1 MRIIILLAS
10 LALAACGGPTTP
22 SPPPDTPG
30 SHITSTD
37 FVLLPCG
44 PVTVPNPCVLVM
56 AGGKRV
62 LFGTPAGVAVDMPP
76 EHLRNLDAVM
86 LFSLRG
92 DDIEGL
98 DDIRNASWRAGHE
111 TPLRVSG
118 PVGTSEVLSAI
129 NKAYEVSDSFTFVE
143 QAPAGGFNAA
153 VLRPL
158 PGEKDTKTRV
168 FDTGDLVVTHLVN
181 DTGRVGYWID
191 YNGVRLVLEP
201 CGMTQ
206 ATQFSGESRLTVACQ
221 NSALTWPIPDVVFV
235 DRGAAESGPEA
246 P

>member
-1 MRIIILLAS
+1 MRILFLLAG
-10 LALAACGGPTTP
+10 LATTACGGPAT
-22 SPPPDTPG
+22 PPPHTDPTPQTV
-30 SHITSTD
+30 TSTD
-37 FVLLPCG
+37 FALLPCARA
-44 PVTVPNPCVLVM
+44 TTPNPCVLVM

-62 LFGTPAGVAVDMPP
+62 LFGTPAGVAQDMSL

-92 DDIEGL
+92 EDIEGL

-118 PVGTSEVLSAI
+118 PAGTSEVLSAI
-129 NKAYEVSDSFTFVE
+129 NRAYEVSDAFTFVE
-143 QAPAGGFNAA
+143 QSPAGGFNAA

-158 PGEKDTKTRV
+158 PGEHDTKTRV
-168 FDTGDLVVTHLVN
+168 FNTGDLVVTHLVN
-181 DTGRVGYWID
+181 DKDRVGYWVD

-206 ATQFSGESRLTVACQ
+206 ASQFAEKSRLVVGCPGAGL
-221 NSALTWPIPDVVFV
+221 SWPITEIAFIDQ
-235 DRGAAESGPEA
+235 DTPEKATKA

>member
-1 MRIIILLAS
+1 MRILFLLAG
-10 LALAACGGPTTP
+10 LATASCGGPAA
-22 SPPPDTPG
+22 PPPHTDPTPQTV
-30 SHITSTD
+30 TSTD
-37 FVLLPCG
+37 FALLPCARA
-44 PVTVPNPCVLVM
+44 TTPNPCVLVM

-62 LFGTPAGVAVDMPP
+62 LFGTPGGVAEGLSP
-76 EHLRNLDAVM
+76 EDLRNLDAVM

-92 DDIEGL
+92 DDLEGL
-98 DDIRNASWRAGHE
+98 DEVRNSSWRAGHE
-111 TPLRVSG
+111 TALRVSG

-129 NKAYEVSDSFTFVE
+129 NKAYEASDAFTFVE
-143 QAPAGGFNAA
+143 EAPAGGFNAA

-158 PGEKDTKTRV
+158 PGAKDTKTRV

-181 DTGRVGYWID
+181 DTGRVGYWVD

-206 ATQFSGESRLTVACQ
+206 ATQFAGESRLTVACQ
-221 NSALTWPIPDVVFV
+221 NSALAWPISEVVFV
-235 DRGAAESGPEA
+235 DRGTVEAGPYA

>member
-10 LALAACGGPTTP
+10 LALAACGGPATP
-22 SPPPDTPG
+22 LPPPDPTA

-37 FVLLPCG
+37 FALLPCG
-44 PVTVPNPCVLVM
+44 PATAPNPCVLVM

-62 LFGTPAGVAVDMPP
+62 LFGTPAGVAVDMSPQD
-76 EHLRNLDAVM
+76 LRNLDAVM

-92 DDIEGL
+92 ADIEGL
-98 DDIRNASWRAGHE
+98 DDVRNASWRAGHE

-153 VLRPL
+153 ILRPL

-168 FDTGDLVVTHLVN
+168 FNTGDLVVTHLVN
-181 DTGRVGYWID
+181 DTGRVGYWVD

-221 NSALTWPIPDVVFV
+221 NSALVWPVTDLVFV
-235 DRGAAESGPEA
+235 DRRVAEKHTDA

>member
-10 LALAACGGPTTP
+10 LALAACGGPATP
-22 SPPPDTPG
+22 LPPPGPTA

-44 PVTVPNPCVLVM
+44 PATVPNPCVLVM

-62 LFGTPAGVAVDMPP
+62 LFGTPAGVATDMSLK
-76 EHLRNLDAVM
+76 HLRNLDAVM

-92 DDIEGL
+92 DDLEGL
-98 DDIRNASWRAGHE
+98 DEVRNSSWRAGHE
-111 TPLRVSG
+111 TALRVSG

-129 NKAYEVSDSFTFVE
+129 NKAYEASDAFTFVE
-143 QAPAGGFNAA
+143 AAPAGGFNAA

-181 DTGRVGYWID
+181 DTGRVGYWVD

-206 ATQFSGESRLTVACQ
+206 ATQFAGESRLTVACQ
-221 NSALTWPIPDVVFV
+221 NSALTWPIAELVFV
-235 DRGAAESGPEA
+235 VRGEAETGIEA

>member
-1 MRIIILLAS
+1 MRILFLMAGLLT
-10 LALAACGGPTTP
+10 AACSDPAAPPQLLEPTP
-22 SPPPDTPG
+22 QS
-30 SHITSTD
+30 IASTD
-37 FVLLPCG
+37 FALMPCA
-44 PVTVPNPCVLVM
+44 PATAPNPCVLVM

-62 LFGTPAGVAVDMPP
+62 LFGTPAGVTQDMNL

-92 DDIEGL
+92 EDLEGL
-98 DDIRNASWRAGHE
+98 DDVRNASWRAGHE

-118 PVGTSEVLSAI
+118 PAGTSNVLSAI
-129 NKAYEVSDSFTFVE
+129 NKAYEASDAFTFVE
-143 QAPAGGFNAA
+143 QSPAGGFNAA
-153 VLRPL
+153 ILRPL

-168 FDTGDLVVTHLVN
+168 FNTGDLIVTHLVN
-181 DTGRVGYWID
+181 DKDRVGYWVD

-206 ATQFSGESRLTVACQ
+206 ASQFSEESRLVVGCPGTGL
-221 NSALTWPIPDVVFV
+221 SWPISEIVFV
-235 DRGAAESGPEA
+235 DQNKPEKSKRA

>member
-10 LALAACGGPTTP
+10 VALAACGGPATP
-22 SPPPDTPG
+22 LPPPDPTA

-62 LFGTPAGVAVDMPP
+62 LFGTPAGVAADMSP

-92 DDIEGL
+92 EDIEGL

-153 VLRPL
+153 SLRPL

-221 NSALTWPIPDVVFV
+221 NSTLTWPVTDLVFV
-235 DRGAAESGPEA
+235 DQRVAAKHTDA